1 MVDNQ
6 HRQIPGY
13 RDLDQETIDLIKK
26 IKQMGAELAD
36 GWANLMIRGP
46 AVADPRDMAMARTHF
61 QDGFVCMVRA
71 VAQPDSPWFPPRLEE
86 G

>member
-26 IKQMGAELAD
+26 IKQMEAELAD

-46 AVADPRDMAMARTHF
+46 
-61 QDGFVCMVRA
+61 VRA